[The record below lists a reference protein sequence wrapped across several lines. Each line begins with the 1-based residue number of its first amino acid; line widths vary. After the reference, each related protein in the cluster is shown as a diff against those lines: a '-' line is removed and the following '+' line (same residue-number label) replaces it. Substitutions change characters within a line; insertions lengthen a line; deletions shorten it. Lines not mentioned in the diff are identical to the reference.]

1 MARQRDRTVCI
12 ALTCGCHHSLEGFLQ
27 GLRAC
32 CCHGWPGGASLFFGP
47 QGSSNGA
54 VSDTREIGLGSSD
67 LCYSDALLK
76 AHACVTRIMP
86 AHGRALSPR
95 GSWKWHLQMGF
106 STSECHWLHSESQPV
121 SGARS
126 GYWRWHCHLHTGR
139 PCLSGQVSLPGP
151 SLLPV
156 LAAGRP
162 RPWQHQG
169 PGPEDP
175 PGPWEPGPSSIL
187 LGHGSLGQARGTQDQ
202 QTALAC

>member
-1 MARQRDRTVCI
+1 VARQRDRTVCI

-32 CCHGWPGGASLFFGP
+32 CCHGWPGGVSLFFGP

-67 LCYSDALLK
+67 LRYSDALLK

-86 AHGRALSPR
+86 AHGRALSPH
-95 GSWKWHLQMGF
+95 GSWKWYLQMGF
-106 STSECHWLHSESQPV
+106 STSECHWLDSESQPV

-126 GYWRWHCHLHTGR
+126 GFWRWHCHLHTGR

-151 SLLPV
+151 GES
-156 LAAGRP
+156 AARRRAASANGSIRAP
-162 RPWQHQG
+162 R
-169 PGPEDP
+169 
-175 PGPWEPGPSSIL
+175 IL